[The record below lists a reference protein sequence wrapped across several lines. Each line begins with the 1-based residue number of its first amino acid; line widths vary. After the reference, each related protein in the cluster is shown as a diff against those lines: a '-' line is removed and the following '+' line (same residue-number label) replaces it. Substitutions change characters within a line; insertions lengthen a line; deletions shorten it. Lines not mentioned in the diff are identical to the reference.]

1 MSAIAD
7 DFASIAAGMRRSAA
21 PAEDPVLVL
30 YRRYREVEDAGDVVH
45 ARWKILRARL
55 VEKFGEPRDLPCTA
69 ASLWEHDPSY
79 AELVAVGVEADR
91 LVAVSTDMVQQMMKT
106 PAATLPGLLA
116 KMTVGMSLWAPA
128 KPADLQDFDEEAAR
142 AFMADAVRLLGE
154 AQP

>member
-30 YRRYREVEDAGDVVH
+30 YRRYREVEDA
-45 ARWKILRARL
+45 
-55 VEKFGEPRDLPCTA
+55 GEPRDLPCTA